1 MTKFG
6 KQKLK
11 LLGIAIDN
19 ELNLMNTL
27 HNVCLKAYR
36 KLSVQWKQEYY
47 LKDVLNLSSDIASLR
62 GCFIAETQIMK

>member
-11 LLGIAIDN
+11 LLGITIDN
-19 ELNLMNTL
+19 E
-27 HNVCLKAYR
+27 LKAYR